1 MKTGLIMEGGAMR
14 GMFTAGVTDVLM
26 HEGIVFDG
34 AIGVSAGATF
44 GCNIKSGQIGRAL
57 RYNMAYCRDP
67 RYCSFG
73 SWLLTG
79 DLYNSRFDYHD
90 IPYHRD
96 IWDQNSFV
104 ENPMEFWCVATD
116 AINGEPLY
124 HQCMDGLETDLLWI
138 QGSASLPLAAKAI
151 YVDGY
156 ELLDGGISDSV
167 PYRFFESI
175 GYDRNVVVLTQ
186 PVDYRKKPYG
196 SGMMKI
202 MEKALKDYPDVIA
215 RLYDRHERYNAEI
228 ADIVEQEK
236 AGNVFVIRPPEPLNI
251 GSVCHKPKE
260 LRRVY
265 DIGVD
270 TAMKNLDALRE
281 FLKQG

>member
-26 HEGIVFDG
+26 HEEIVFDG

-44 GCNIKSGQIGRAL
+44 GCNVKSRQIGRAL

-67 RYCSFG
+67 RYCSIG
-73 SWLLTG
+73 SWLFTG
-79 DLYNSRFDYHD
+79 DLYNSRFDYHE
-90 IPYHRD
+90 IPYQRD
-96 IWDQNSFV
+96 IWDQKTFA

-116 AINGEPLY
+116 AKTGEPLY
-124 HQCMDGLETDLLWI
+124 HRCTDGGETDLKWI
-138 QGSASLPLAAKAI
+138 QGSASLPLAAKSI
-151 YVDGY
+151 HIDGY

-167 PYRFFESI
+167 PYRYFESI
-175 GYDRNVVVLTQ
+175 GYDRNVVILTQ
-186 PVDYRKKPYG
+186 PADYRKKPYG
-196 SGMMKI
+196 SGLMKV
-202 MEKALKDYPDVIA
+202 MEKKLKAYPAVID

-228 ADIVEQEK
+228 ADIVAQEK
-236 AGNVFVIRPPEPLNI
+236 AGEVFVIRPPEALNI

-270 TAMKNLDALRE
+270 TARKNIDELRE